1 MTITKKRN
9 ILKIIFRI
17 SETRLI
23 LAFVGGPSKRVSI
36 LRPLRGRK
44 RRFVPRTRFLSF
56 KPFGRLLAPRRGL
69 CGEMRGRVIPHPR
82 FFCFFPRILSPD
94 FEVS

>member
-1 MTITKKRN
+1 MAVKGA
-9 ILKIIFRI
+9 L
-17 SETRLI
+17 
-23 LAFVGGPSKRVSI
+23 
-36 LRPLRGRK
+36 
-44 RRFVPRTRFLSF
+44 FLGQGSFPF

-82 FFCFFPRILSPD
+82 FFCFFPRISNPD